1 MRWLWVF
8 LALAG
13 LAAGQDDKA
22 VIRERERLVAQ
33 ALQTKDKAALR
44 RLVDGEFRVDC
55 QISGPTST
63 ANSSLSVED
72 LLDGLAGARM
82 QEYRASVKDLA
93 VKPEYAVVSL
103 NEEWVLALNGSQTPK
118 HFQSM
123 DTWVK
128 RDGEWRL
135 SRRMWVVF
143 HGYEVAYP

>member
-1 MRWLWVF
+1 
-8 LALAG
+8 
-13 LAAGQDDKA
+13 
-22 VIRERERLVAQ
+22 
-33 ALQTKDKAALR
+33 
-44 RLVDGEFRVDC
+44 
-55 QISGPTST
+55 
-63 ANSSLSVED
+63 VED

-128 RDGEWRL
+128 RDREWRL